1 MVRYM
6 ADRAE
11 CEVKLL
17 EDVSHRLDAEV
28 VSTPIIEPKSSCRC
42 QIDPPGKDHR
52 RGFEDPGYIPRKD
65 PGSPAKPRSPSVT
78 VTSYRLEG
86 LEPASLT
93 DSVHRMKIARTQ
105 LTAAK
110 LELHDAEVELKKLE
124 AEYRNRGLEGS
135 NEKQREADLRLKLG
149 PQVARVADA
158 KRALVLVRCD
168 FANAVAD
175 VRLVESLIEL
185 AKAVR

>member
-1 MVRYM
+1 
-6 ADRAE
+6 
-11 CEVKLL
+11 
-17 EDVSHRLDAEV
+17 
-28 VSTPIIEPKSSCRC
+28 
-42 QIDPPGKDHR
+42 
-52 RGFEDPGYIPRKD
+52 
-65 PGSPAKPRSPSVT
+65 

-149 PQVARVADA
+149 PQVVRVADA